1 MKKYS
6 GPTLQMY
13 KDIAGEEEAEDS
25 LTSESSYL
33 YQKWT
38 PPSFDDHGW
47 IAITPSQV
55 SFSQKKNINYRKNI
69 YILYL
74 DFDLVIVQIILT
86 TEMNCY

>member
-55 SFSQKKNINYRKNI
+55 SFSQKKYQLSKKYI
-69 YILYL
+69 Y
-74 DFDLVIVQIILT
+74 FAWKPNFT
-86 TEMNCY
+86 

>member
-47 IAITPSQV
+47 IAIIPSQV
-55 SFSQKKNINYRKNI
+55 SFSQKKYQLSKKYI
-69 YILYL
+69 YFVLR
-74 DFDLVIVQIILT
+74 F
-86 TEMNCY
+86 

>member
-55 SFSQKKNINYRKNI
+55 SFSQKKRYQLSKI
-69 YILYL
+69 YIYFVLR
-74 DFDLVIVQIILT
+74 F
-86 TEMNCY
+86 

>member
-55 SFSQKKNINYRKNI
+55 SFSRKIIFFNINFF
-69 YILYL
+69 LHL
-74 DFDLVIVQIILT
+74 DFRVQV
-86 TEMNCY
+86 NSYRFYK

>member
-13 KDIAGEEEAEDS
+13 EDIAEVEDS

-55 SFSQKKNINYRKNI
+55 SFSQKRYQLSKKYI
-69 YILYL
+69 YFVLR
-74 DFDLVIVQIILT
+74 F
-86 TEMNCY
+86 

>member
-1 MKKYS
+1 MKKYG
-6 GPTLQMY
+6 GPVQMY
-13 KDIAGEEEAEDS
+13 EEIAEAEDS

-55 SFSQKKNINYRKNI
+55 SFSQKRYQLSKKYI
-69 YILYL
+69 YFVLR
-74 DFDLVIVQIILT
+74 F
-86 TEMNCY
+86 

>member
-55 SFSQKKNINYRKNI
+55 SFSQKKKISIIEKM
-69 YILYL
+69 YI
-74 DFDLVIVQIILT
+74 FCT
-86 TEMNCY
+86 

>member
-1 MKKYS
+1 MKKYG
-6 GPTLQMY
+6 GPLQMY
-13 KDIAGEEEAEDS
+13 EEISEAEDS

-55 SFSQKKNINYRKNI
+55 SSTYVFLAKSF
-69 YILYL
+69 LYQ
-74 DFDLVIVQIILT
+74 FHFAFRF
-86 TEMNCY
+86 

>member
-1 MKKYS
+1 MPSPLRRMKKYS

-55 SFSQKKNINYRKNI
+55 SFFSKKISIIEKI
-69 YILYL
+69 YI
-74 DFDLVIVQIILT
+74 FCT
-86 TEMNCY
+86 

>member
-1 MKKYS
+1 MPSPLRRMKKYS

-55 SFSQKKNINYRKNI
+55 SFSRK
-69 YILYL
+69 
-74 DFDLVIVQIILT
+74 IIFFISISF
-86 TEMNCY
+86 CI